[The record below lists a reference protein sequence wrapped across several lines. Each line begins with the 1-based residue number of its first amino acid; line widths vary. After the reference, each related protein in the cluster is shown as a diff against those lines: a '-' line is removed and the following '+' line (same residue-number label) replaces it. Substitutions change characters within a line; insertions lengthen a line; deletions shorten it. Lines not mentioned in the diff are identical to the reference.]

1 MVERERA
8 RERKERERGEMGGW
22 GRGGGEGEMLTWL
35 DERFKRQH
43 SEIQNAKSH
52 SPETFV
58 LPKDITLQAQA
69 QAAVR
74 RSSEIET
81 PTPRRAAPRLAK

>member
-1 MVERERA
+1 
-8 RERKERERGEMGGW
+8 
-22 GRGGGEGEMLTWL
+22 MLTWL

-74 RSSEIET
+74 RGSQTTETT